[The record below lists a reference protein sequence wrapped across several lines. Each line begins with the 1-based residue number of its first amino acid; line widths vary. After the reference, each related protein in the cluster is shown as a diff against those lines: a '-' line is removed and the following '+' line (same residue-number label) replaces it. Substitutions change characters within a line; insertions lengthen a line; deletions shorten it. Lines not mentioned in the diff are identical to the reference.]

1 MPTTYGV
8 EEPFLPATSDYEIYN
23 FAHPQRRG
31 EAEIYWVTGVGNVL
45 MLFFVGQRLYTKIA
59 FSKGLSLD
67 DGLLIL
73 AWIGNDVG
81 EIRVVAAELIRIFA
95 SQAVYVT
102 TLLHLF
108 CGAAAKLS
116 LTVFYLRLSP
126 LKWYRRATWATM
138 GIVGVYSIIMIC
150 CMAFAC
156 TPVVKIWRPNVRG
169 TCLDRRALY
178 TASASMNTLTDIML
192 FVLPIPMV
200 YGLQMPIKRRLVALG
215 VFAAGLL
222 AIITSL
228 VRFAYLPGYLGS
240 RDQTWATAPLSL
252 WTSIEVNLFVICPSM
267 LTLYEFFHET
277 KRRWT
282 GKQQRRLS
290 LESLPV
296 TSVSTASTLTLK
308 SSSTYIITTID
319 SGAPKDEKSSQPD
332 RDDHRREKKWYH
344 FFGRK
349 ANDDDFHND
358 RSDPT
363 SFQHQ
368 GLNGRNGSQ
377 VSIGLCDESDVR
389 TMQRSASKLS
399 MRSGREGDSEKGILM
414 TTTVEVKHES
424 GP

>member
-1 MPTTYGV
+1 MQTTYGV
-8 EEPFLPATSDYEIYN
+8 EEPFLPAPTGYHEVDN
-23 FAHPQRRG
+23 HLARPQQRRG
-31 EAEIYWVTGVGNVL
+31 DTEIYWVTGAGNVL
-45 MLFFVGQRLYTKIA
+45 MLFFVGQRLYTKVA

-73 AWIGNDVG
+73 AWLASI
-81 EIRVVAAELIRIFA
+81 VVQGVIANSFSSGVAGVHISEMTLEKYES
-95 SQAVYVT
+95 SQLAVYVT

-108 CGAAAKLS
+108 CAAAAKLS

-150 CMAFAC
+150 CVAFAC
-156 TPVVKIWRPNVRG
+156 TPVAGFWRAYGGKGR
-169 TCLDRRALY
+169 CLDKRALY

-192 FVLPIPMV
+192 LALPIPMV

-215 VFAAGLL
+215 VSAAGLL
-222 AIITSL
+222 
-228 VRFAYLPGYLGS
+228 
-240 RDQTWATAPLSL
+240 
-252 WTSIEVNLFVICPSM
+252 SIEVNLFVICPSM

-277 KRRWT
+277 KRRWD
-282 GKQQRRLS
+282 GNRSRRLS

-296 TSVSTASTLTLK
+296 TSLSTASTLTLK

-319 SGAPKDEKSSQPD
+319 CGVPKSKDAKPQPEQ
-332 RDDHRREKKWYH
+332 DDHPRKKNKWH
-344 FFGRK
+344 FFGGN
-349 ANDDDFHND
+349 ASNDLRDD

-363 SFQHQ
+363 SFQQQ

-377 VSIGLCDESDVR
+377 VSIGLCDEADVK

-399 MRSGREGDSEKGILM
+399 MRSGREGDGEKGILM